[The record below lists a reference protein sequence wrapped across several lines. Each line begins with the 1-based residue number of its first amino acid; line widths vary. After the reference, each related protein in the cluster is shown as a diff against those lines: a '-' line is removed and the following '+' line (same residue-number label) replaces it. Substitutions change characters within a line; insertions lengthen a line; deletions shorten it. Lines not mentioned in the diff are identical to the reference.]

1 MANESMLQKDFKQRD
16 VQRMRN
22 LITKNYGDKTVTQA
36 GYTKETIE
44 HKEGDIWEENGKQW
58 TIKNSLKQNITRL
71 DNIKKSLMIPLTCP
85 NCSKPMKNDTLNK
98 KMWPIHKMCFDC
110 VITME
115 TKLKREGKFEEYE
128 RNMTKKGIETYIKE
142 LEEALLELSL
152 STTEDQ
158 SIVTES
164 GDIEN
169 WVGGNIDK
177 QKIIQNLQEHIQK
190 LKDIVGY

>member
-1 MANESMLQKDFKQRD
+1 MSNESMLQKDFKQRD

-22 LITKNYGDKTVTQA
+22 LITKNYGSKTVTQA
-36 GYTKETIE
+36 GYSKQIVER
-44 HKEGDIWEENGKQW
+44 KEGDVWEENGKNW
-58 TIKNSLKQNITRL
+58 TIKNGLKQTITRL
-71 DNIKKSLMIPLTCP
+71 DSIKKSIMLPLTCP
-85 NCSKPMKNDTLNK
+85 SCDKPMKNDTLNK

-110 VITME
+110 VIVME
-115 TKLKREGKFEEYE
+115 TRLKREGKFEEYE

-152 STTEDQ
+152 STEDE

-164 GDIEN
+164 GDVEH

-177 QKIIQNLQEHIQK
+177 QKILQDLQEYIQK
-190 LKDIVGY
+190 LKDIVNN